1 VTSKKGDKQMPYD
14 YDLENF
20 KKQAHNDAM
29 KFGDFGV
36 EIEALLVSAYLKGYE
51 QCEDDYHTHYGL

>member
-1 VTSKKGDKQMPYD
+1 MPYD

-36 EIEALLVSAYLKGYE
+36 EIEALLVGAYLKGYE